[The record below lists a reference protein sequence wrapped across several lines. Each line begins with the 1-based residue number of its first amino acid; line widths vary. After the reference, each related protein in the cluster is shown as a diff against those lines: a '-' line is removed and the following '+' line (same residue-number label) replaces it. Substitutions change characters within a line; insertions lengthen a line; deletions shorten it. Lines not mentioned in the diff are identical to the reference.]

1 MSNNDSLLATPVPAA
16 CGLREFV
23 IARVGDAH
31 VAVPADRV
39 ETILDG
45 RVGAEPPCGEQWVGG
60 WFEHRDRLW
69 LAVRIEGRVAPR
81 GAAVKR
87 IVVRESDHVRFAI
100 EVDEVFGPAV
110 LDDVA
115 DEAPAGSDWIAPAA
129 WLRRGAAYDGRPVC
143 CIDVDAVAER
153 LALN

>member
-16 CGLREFV
+16 CGLKEFV

-39 ETILDG
+39 ETVVDG
-45 RVGAEPPCGEQWVGG
+45 RVGAEPPCHEQWVGG

-69 LAVRIEGRVAPR
+69 LAVRIDGRAPSR
-81 GAAVKR
+81 GAPVKR
-87 IVVRESDHVRFAI
+87 IVVRESDHTRFAI
-100 EVDEVFGPAV
+100 EVDEVFGSAV

-115 DEAPAGSDWIAPAA
+115 DEPLASGDWIAPAA
-129 WLRRGAAYDGRPVC
+129 WLRRGSAYDGRPVC
-143 CIDVDAVAER
+143 CIDVDAVAAR
-153 LALN
+153 VAVN